1 MNDTQAVST
10 TPEVEPTQVSTE
22 NEPTAQDD
30 LDALLNEYE
39 PASTEP
45 ETAQPAQPEVAPDR
59 LAVVESFIE
68 RQNRKDIE
76 SGLSESTKLMRDAAG
91 DAVANI
97 PDDALEG
104 LMHLEA
110 FRQPKILEIFQDRER
125 NPAAWNKV
133 ATALGKKFAQNL
145 SQTDRAATQSWDA
158 VDSAVHSASTSTN
171 TTEAPKDLSKMSDQE
186 FLAFKRGL

>member
-1 MNDTQAVST
+1 MSEQAVST

>member
-1 MNDTQAVST
+1 MSEQAVST

-76 SGLSESTKLMRDAAG
+76 SGLSESTKL
-91 DAVANI
+91 
-97 PDDALEG
+97 
-104 LMHLEA
+104 
-110 FRQPKILEIFQDRER
+110 
-125 NPAAWNKV
+125 
-133 ATALGKKFAQNL
+133 
-145 SQTDRAATQSWDA
+145 S
-158 VDSAVHSASTSTN
+158 
-171 TTEAPKDLSKMSDQE
+171 
-186 FLAFKRGL
+186 

>member
-1 MNDTQAVST
+1 MSEQAVST

-171 TTEAPKDLSKMSDQE
+171 TTEAPKNLKKMTDSE
-186 FLAFKRGL
+186 FEAYKRGL